1 MTPLPDTPGT
11 AHHPLRA
18 QLALALLPT
27 IIVLVVFALVD
38 VWARQRLLFASLA
51 SSAFLVYLDPEHR
64 TNSTRTLVIAQ
75 GGAAAAGFAAHELL
89 GPTFWAAGAAMVVV
103 IYGMIFARAMHP
115 PAVATALSFAFS
127 AGRGGGLALF
137 GLCLGLIVLLVLLQR
152 VSLWLFRRLAA
163 PGRKGKLK

>member
-27 IIVLVVFALVD
+27 FIVLVV
-38 VWARQRLLFASLA
+38 
-51 SSAFLVYLDPEHR
+51 
-64 TNSTRTLVIAQ
+64 
-75 GGAAAAGFAAHELL
+75 
-89 GPTFWAAGAAMVVV
+89 
-103 IYGMIFARAMHP
+103 YGMIFARAMHL

-152 VSLWLFRRLAA
+152 VSLWLLRRLAA
-163 PGRKGKLK
+163 PGRKDNLR

>member
-1 MTPLPDTPGT
+1 MTPLPEPPGT
-11 AHHPLRA
+11 SHHPLRA

-51 SSAFLVYLDPEHR
+51 SSAFLIYLDPAHR
-64 TNSTRTLVIAQ
+64 TNSTRTLIIAQ
-75 GGAAAAGFAAHELL
+75 GAAAVVGFTAHVLL

-127 AGRGGGLALF
+127 AGRGSGLVLF
-137 GLCLGLIVLLVLLQR
+137 GLCLGLIVVLVLLQR
-152 VSLWLFRRLAA
+152 ASMWLLRRLVASS
-163 PGRKGKLK
+163 RKNG